1 MNLYIERPYLLYF
14 AIPTVIA
21 FVFTILKYIR
31 VIHVI
36 EEKNSSPN
44 TIHVLKR
51 MHKCFILR
59 TVMRFFSALM
69 MIFAVAGISYG
80 TESVTVQKSGRAVS
94 FVFDISYSMNAND
107 VPGYNDRLSAV
118 QDYAKEL
125 LSKID
130 GTKVSVVLAKGIGN
144 IAVPLTDDYS
154 AVESIIDNLSPSLM
168 TAEGTSL
175 GNGINA
181 AVASFPSQ
189 SSDAPSIWLFT
200 DCEETDN
207 SLKDALKTAV
217 KKGCSVYVIGFGSE
231 FESEILTGDKKTKV
245 KTALRSS
252 KIKKMI
258 DEEFSDSMTPAVYC
272 NAFEKGAAAKI
283 ISSLDLQNKTNVVAY
298 ETKNIKRHRFFICLS
313 IIFFVI
319 SFFFGEF
326 DSSRG
331 KKKIVSSVSVFS
343 CVFLL
348 TGCGYRF
355 KQGTKILSGK
365 INWTQHKYQ
374 LAVADFL
381 EVTESTEENDNM
393 EIHDYALLGL
403 GTTYLM
409 QGENDSAM
417 KRFAQIRKDASNEIR
432 FSLYYNEGIIAYRNG
447 DYKLAAEHF
456 KNALLIDAK
465 NTDAKINLELSQ
477 RNNKTQQE
485 KAGAELIPVSENKDD
500 NSLESALYSVI
511 REDEQKQWKN
521 QQKDVQTNSK
531 DY

>member
-1 MNLYIERPYLLYF
+1 MNLYIERPYFLYF
-14 AIPTVIA
+14 IIPTIISFA
-21 FVFTILKYIR
+21 FVILKYIR
-31 VIHVI
+31 LIHVI

-44 TIHVLKR
+44 TINVLKR

-59 TVMRFFSALM
+59 TIMRFFSALM
-69 MIFAVAGISYG
+69 MILAVAGISYG
-80 TESVTVQKSGRAVS
+80 TESSTVQKNGRAVS
-94 FVFDISYSMNAND
+94 FVFDISYSMNAKD
-107 VPGYNDRLSAV
+107 VPGYDSRLSAV
-118 QDYAKEL
+118 KDYSREL
-125 LSKID
+125 LSKLE

-144 IAVPLTDDYS
+144 IAVPLTDDYG
-154 AVESIIDNLSPSLM
+154 AVENIIENLSPSLM

-175 GNGINA
+175 GNGIDA
-181 AVASFPSQ
+181 AIASFPAQ
-189 SSDAPSIWLFT
+189 SSDAGSIWLFT

-207 SLKDALKTAV
+207 ALRDSLKRAV
-217 KKGCSVYVIGFGSE
+217 KSGCSVYVIGFGSE
-231 FESEILTGDKKTKV
+231 FESDILAGDRKTKV
-245 KTALRSS
+245 KTALRSAS
-252 KIKKMI
+252 IKKMI
-258 DEEFSDSMTPAVYC
+258 SEEFSDSMTPAVYC
-272 NAFEKGAAAKI
+272 NAFENGTAAKI
-283 ISSLDLQNKTNVVAY
+283 IRSLDLQNKTSVVVY

-331 KKKIVSSVSVFS
+331 KKNIVSSVSIFS
-343 CVFLL
+343 CIFLF

-355 KQGTKILSGK
+355 KQGAKILSGK

-381 EVTESTEENDNM
+381 EVTESAEENNAAD
-393 EIHDYALLGL
+393 IHDYALLGL

-409 QGENDSAM
+409 QGENDAAM
-417 KRFAQIRKDASNEIR
+417 NRFSQIRKDASKEVR

-447 DYKLAAEHF
+447 DYKLAAEYF

-465 NTDAKINLELSQ
+465 NVDAKLNLELSQ

-485 KAGAELIPVSENKDD
+485 KAGSELIPVSENKED
-500 NSLESALYSVI
+500 NTLETALYSVI

-521 QQKDVQTNSK
+521 QQNDVQTNSK